1 MGELE
6 LLLLDYYRH
15 KEPGTHTTQELYEWL
30 WLEVKIGLEK
40 WERRKAGEL

>member
-6 LLLLDYYRH
+6 LLLLEHYRSL
-15 KEPGTHTTQELYEWL
+15 PAGTHTTQELLEWL
-30 WLEVKIGLEK
+30 WLEVKIGFEE